1 MADSPV
7 VVSGLTKSYGSTQVL
22 RGIDLSIAPGSVVGL
37 LGRNGEGKSTLLKCL
52 LGLLRSDAG
61 NARIFGRDAWHLDA
75 DTKVRIGY
83 VPQEVELY
91 GWFTVEQTLDY
102 VGSFY
107 PLWNPTFASDTAR
120 AWGLRLD
127 ESVKSLSR
135 GQLQKLGILLAL
147 GHEPELLV
155 LDEPA
160 ASLDPSSRRE
170 FLATVI
176 ERVADLQQ
184 TVLFSTHITSD
195 VERIADRVAVL
206 KDGRI
211 RLDEEL
217 DTLKSTMKRVRLFGS
232 IDLPRDLRVAGAIS
246 VRVQGREATVALPEV
261 GDEVLRR
268 LESDLRVRTE
278 VQDLNLEEIFLELH
292 RD

>member
-1 MADSPV
+1 MTDFPV
-7 VVSGLTKSYGSTQVL
+7 AVSGLTKGYGGAPVL
-22 RGIDLSIAPGSVVGL
+22 QGIDLSIAPGSVVGL
-37 LGRNGEGKSTLLKCL
+37 LGRNGEGKSTLLKCV
-52 LGLLRSDAG
+52 LGLLRRDDGDA
-61 NARIFGRDAWHLDA
+61 RVFGRDAWHLDA
-75 DTKVRIGY
+75 ETKARIGY
-83 VPQEVELY
+83 VPQDVELY
-91 GWFTVEQTLDY
+91 GWFTVGQTLDY

-107 PLWNPTFASDTAR
+107 PMWNPTFVAETAR
-120 AWGLRLD
+120 AWGLRPD
-127 ESVKSLSR
+127 QRVKALSR

-206 KDGRI
+206 KGGRI

-232 IDLPRDLRVAGAIS
+232 IDLPRDLRVDGAIS
-246 VRVQGREATVALPEV
+246 VHVRGKEATVALPAV
-261 GDEVLRR
+261 GDEILRR
-268 LESDLRVRTE
+268 LESDFRVRTE